1 MGWLGEH
8 AWEAWLVAGVVLA
21 VLELV
26 SLDLVFVM
34 LAGGAFAGAI
44 AAAAHAP
51 GALSLGVALVTAVG
65 LLALLR
71 PPVLKA
77 LHRGPELRTG
87 SAALVGRRATVVAEV
102 AFGRGGRVKIG
113 GEEWSAQPYDEDDT
127 IAAGEVVDVV
137 EIRGA
142 TAWVLRSYQPGQL
155 GS

>member
-1 MGWLGEH
+1 MGDH
-8 AWEAWLVAGVVLA
+8 AWEAFLVAGVVLA

-34 LAGGAFAGAI
+34 LAGGAFVGAVAAGL
-44 AAAAHAP
+44 HAP
-51 GALSLGVALVTAVG
+51 GVLSLALALVTAVG
-65 LLALLR
+65 LLSVLR

-87 SAALVGRRATVVAEV
+87 TAALVGRRAMVVTEI

-127 IAAGEVVDVV
+127 ITAGEVVDVV

>member
-1 MGWLGEH
+1 MGWLADH
-8 AWEAWLVAGVVLA
+8 AWEAWLIAGVVLA

-51 GALSLGVALVTAVG
+51 GVLSVIVALATAIG
-65 LLALLR
+65 LLSLLR

-77 LHRGPELRTG
+77 LHRGPDLRTG
-87 SAALVGRRATVVAEV
+87 TAALVGRRATVVADI
-102 AFGRGGRVKIG
+102 AYGRGGRVKIG
-113 GEEWSAQPYDEDDT
+113 GEEWSAQPYDEDEA
-127 IAAGEVVDVV
+127 IPAGEVVDVV